1 MKMSTVII
9 LGLSALGVYLTYL
22 SIKATDANTQAI
34 LGSTPGGGGNVVQSG
49 GTGKGGR
56 LISETINT
64 IAPTTPNLPT
74 ANTTNLLSSF
84 SAAPG
89 YQLAAQPNAVFP

>member
-22 SIKATDANTQAI
+22 SIKATNSNTQAI
-34 LGSTPGGGGNVVQSG
+34 LGSTPGGNVVQSG

-64 IAPTTPNLPT
+64 NAPTTPNLPP
-74 ANTTNLLSSF
+74 ANTSNLLSSF

-89 YQLAAQPNAVFP
+89 YQLAAQPNAVIP